1 MWPDDE
7 SGDPPPTTPCLMER
21 DGEEPDA
28 EEIVFD
34 LNGCT
39 GLMLGRLMGRGPEDG
54 EDDRDDS
61 EGLG

>member
-1 MWPDDE
+1 
-7 SGDPPPTTPCLMER
+7 MER
-21 DGEEPDA
+21 DGEEPEA

-39 GLMLGRLMGRGPEDG
+39 GLMFGRLMGRGPEDG
-54 EDDRDDS
+54 DDDRDDS